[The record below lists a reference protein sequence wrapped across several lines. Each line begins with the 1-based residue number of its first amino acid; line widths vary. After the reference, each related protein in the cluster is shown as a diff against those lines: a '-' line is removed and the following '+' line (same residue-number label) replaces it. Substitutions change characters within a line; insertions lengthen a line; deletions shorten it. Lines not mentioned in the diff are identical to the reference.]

1 MFITTGLSHGDPTLS
16 AWVDESVI
24 VDGSRCPTGT
34 YTLAAVVAK
43 AAAVGTTR
51 DVVRA
56 LTLTRGGRLHWVD
69 ESGKR
74 RDRIA
79 AAIAAL
85 ELSVIVVAGS
95 PVQRAKQERARR
107 CCLERLL
114 QELSSTGV
122 REVCLESRTATP
134 DRRDLSL
141 VESARRKGLIPRG
154 FRVGFA
160 RPRDEPMLWIPD
172 AVAGAVTASRLG
184 EPRWQ
189 LAMSE
194 ILTEHE
200 VEVR

>member
-1 MFITTGLSHGDPTLS
+1 MSVPTGLSHGDLTLS

-24 VDGSRCPTGT
+24 VDGSHSPTGT
-34 YTLAAVVAK
+34 YTLAAAVAD
-43 AAAVGTTR
+43 ANTVSTMR
-51 DVVRA
+51 DVVRG

-85 ELSVIVVAGS
+85 ELSAIVVAGS
-95 PVQRAKQERARR
+95 PVRRAKQERARR

-114 QELSSTGV
+114 HELSSIGV
-122 REVCLESRTATP
+122 RDVCLESRTATP

-141 VESARRKGLIPRG
+141 VESARRKGLIPRD
-154 FRVGFA
+154 FRIGFA

-184 EPRWQ
+184 EPRWL

-194 ILTEHE
+194 ILSEHE